1 MMNGHPQFDEDFD
14 LYALGVLDEGER
26 AEMSAHLQNCAACR
40 EKLAQAQQRVS
51 LVALTLPEQEPPA
64 HVKRQLMERVHG
76 TKSRTAV
83 VEKQGPSPRVY
94 WWSRPAFGWA
104 FAAVFALLAVFFAWD
119 AHQLRTTMQQDRA
132 RAEAQ
137 QAQVERARAVLD
149 LLNARETQKVTLTA
163 LAEKP
168 QPAGRVFYHPQHGL
182 IFYAQNMPAL
192 PPDRVY
198 ELWLVP
204 PQGDPIAA
212 GTFSPDSRGN
222 GTVILPPLPKDVPAK
237 AFAVTIEPQGGV
249 PKATGPKVLIG
260 AA

>member
-26 AEMSAHLQNCAACR
+26 AEMSAHLQSCGACR

-51 LVALTLPEQEPPA
+51 LVALTLPEQDPPA

-83 VEKQGPSPRVY
+83 VEKQGPSPRVF

-104 FAAVFALLAVFFAWD
+104 FAVVFAWD

-168 QPAGRVFYHPQHGL
+168 
-182 IFYAQNMPAL
+182 
-192 PPDRVY
+192 
-198 ELWLVP
+198 
-204 PQGDPIAA
+204 
-212 GTFSPDSRGN
+212 
-222 GTVILPPLPKDVPAK
+222 
-237 AFAVTIEPQGGV
+237 
-249 PKATGPKVLIG
+249 
-260 AA
+260 